1 MMKTM
6 LATRQLGA
14 SDLHLTAVGFGA
26 WAIGGGEWKYGWGDQ
41 NDEASIAAI
50 HRAVEL
56 GVNWID
62 TAHAYGAGYSES
74 VVARAL
80 AGIPKSERPY
90 VFTKCAQLADA
101 SGESVIS
108 LDPAS
113 LRDECEGSLK
123 RLGLEAIDLYQIH
136 WPTDNIA
143 DIDAGWAT
151 LADLQREGKVRYIGV
166 SNFDVEELERARKI
180 APITSLQPPYSPI
193 RRDIET
199 DVLPYCEA
207 NGIGVI
213 VYSPMGSGMLTGA
226 MTKERAAHLPAN
238 DWRSRNPAFAEPA
251 LSRNL
256 ALVEVLRA
264 IGERHGRSPGEV
276 AIAWTLR
283 APVVTGAIVGAR
295 DAQQVDGWIGAA
307 TFRLSA
313 GEIAE
318 IASALPE

>member
-6 LATRQLGA
+6 LATRRLGA
-14 SDLHLTAVGFGA
+14 SDLQITAVGFGA
-26 WAIGGGEWKYGWGDQ
+26 WAIGGGNWKFGWGDQ
-41 NDEASIAAI
+41 DDDASVAAI
-50 HRAVEL
+50 RRAVDR

-80 AGIPKSERPY
+80 ADIPKSERPY

-101 SGESVIS
+101 SGEKYIS
-108 LDPAS
+108 LEPAS

-143 DIDAGWAT
+143 DIDAGWST

-166 SNFDVEELERARKI
+166 SNFNVEQLERARKI
-180 APITSLQPPYSPI
+180 APITSLQPPYSLI
-193 RRDIET
+193 RRDIESQI
-199 DVLPYCEA
+199 LPYCQEH
-207 NGIGVI
+207 GIGVI
-213 VYSPMGSGMLTGA
+213 AYSPMASGLLTGA
-226 MTKERAAHLPAN
+226 MTKERAAQLPAN
-238 DWRSRNPAFAEPA
+238 DWRSRNDAFREPA

-256 ALVEVLRA
+256 ALVEKLREVGA
-264 IGERHGRSPGEV
+264 RHGRSPGET

-283 APVVTGAIVGAR
+283 DPVVTGAIVGAR
-295 DAQQVDGWIGAA
+295 GPAQVDGWINAA
-307 TFRLSA
+307 AFRLTPS
-313 GEIAE
+313 EIAE
-318 IASALPE
+318 IGA

>member
-14 SDLHLTAVGFGA
+14 SDLRITAVGFGA
-26 WAIGGGEWKYGWGDQ
+26 WAIGGGEWKFGWGDQ
-41 NDEASIAAI
+41 NDDASVAAI

-90 VFTKCAQLADA
+90 VFTKCAQLADKN
-101 SGESVIS
+101 GDTVIS
-108 LDPAS
+108 LDPQS

-123 RLGLEAIDLYQIH
+123 RLGVEAIDLYQIH
-136 WPTDNIA
+136 WPTDDVA

-151 LADLQREGKVRYIGV
+151 LAELQREGKVRYIGV
-166 SNFDVEELERARKI
+166 SNFNVEELERAAKI
-180 APITSLQPPYSPI
+180 APITSLQPPYNPI
-193 RRDIET
+193 RRDIEA
-199 DVLPYCEA
+199 DVLPYCKA
-207 NGIGVI
+207 HNIGVI
-213 VYSPMGSGMLTGA
+213 VYSPMASGLLTGA
-226 MTKERAAHLPAN
+226 MTKERATKLPAN
-238 DWRSRNPAFAEPA
+238 DWRSRNPAFQEPA

-256 ALVEVLRA
+256 ALAETLKA
-264 IGERHGRSPGEV
+264 IGDRHGRSAAEV

-283 APVVTGAIVGAR
+283 DPVVTGAIVGAR
-295 DAQQVDGWIGAA
+295 DAHQVEGWINAA
-307 TFRLSA
+307 SFRLTPD
-313 GEIAE
+313 EIPE
-318 IASALPE
+318 IG